1 VFVVVLVLP
10 VFGDVVVIV
19 CISGVVG
26 GSAVDIVVYTV
37 VEFALVVSDVGADR
51 VAVCAYVVVAG

>member
-1 VFVVVLVLP
+1 LP